1 MCNASKSLLR
11 IAPELFDYK
20 VALVDSRIKKDT
32 NNKHVEQAQVLS
44 RLLLIYA
51 DCRKFPSSC
60 PDYFPIYV
68 DYIPFY
74 ADWNFI
80 PV

>member
-1 MCNASKSLLR
+1 MCNTSKSLLR
-11 IAPELFDYK
+11 IAPELFDKK

-32 NNKHVEQAQVLS
+32 SNKHVEEAQILS
-44 RLLLIYA
+44 RLSLIYA
-51 DCRKFPSSC
+51 DYHRFLPSC

-74 ADWNFI
+74 GI
-80 PV
+80 